1 MGSDNAWS
9 GGDDEPINPNGS
21 YSQLTSTIVGDI
33 SDEVALDYKAGLAG
47 ALTFANK
54 VATIT

>member
-9 GGDDEPINPNGS
+9 GDDEPNNAHGS
-21 YSQLTSTIVGDI
+21 YNQLASKIVGDI
-33 SDEVALDYKAGLAG
+33 SDEVALDSKAGLAG